1 MRSRL
6 AASLLL
12 LFACCQSQ
20 DSHRD
25 GAPDT
30 RRWEL
35 DRIGGTAVVQL
46 YADGFGELAKNDK
59 LLAFHLTQAAIAG
72 RDITL
77 DQRFA
82 LNLPIRYVLES
93 LWLTR
98 DALPPEVRAE
108 VERYTKLFWVHNG
121 IHHNLS
127 TKKELLALDHA
138 QFFAA
143 IKTAAEHGQ
152 PIPP

>member
-12 LFACCQSQ
+12 LFASCQSP
-20 DSHRD
+20 DSARSD
-25 GAPDT
+25 GAPDA
-30 RRWEL
+30 RRYEL

-46 YADGFGELAKNDK
+46 YADGFDELAKNDK

-98 DALPPEVRAE
+98 EALPPAVRAE
-108 VERYTKLFWVHNG
+108 V
-121 IHHNLS
+121 
-127 TKKELLALDHA
+127 
-138 QFFAA
+138 
-143 IKTAAEHGQ
+143 
-152 PIPP
+152 